1 MSVAYVDTSCLVA
14 IAFAERGGAAIER
27 QLERFDELVSSN
39 FLEAELRSAFT
50 RERVALPG
58 DLVSS
63 ITWIIPDR
71 PLSQEVARVLEVGY
85 VRAADC
91 WHLATAL
98 YLEPEPLSLNF
109 LTLDISQRKV
119 ANNLGF
125 KT

>member
-1 MSVAYVDTSCLVA
+1 MSVAYVDTSCLIA
-14 IAFAERGGAAIER
+14 IAFAERGGAGLKQKLAE
-27 QLERFDELVSSN
+27 FDELVSSN

-50 RERVALPG
+50 RERVQVPD
-58 DLVSS
+58 DLLSS
-63 ITWIIPDR
+63 LTWIIPDR
-71 PLSQEVARVLEVGY
+71 TLSQEVARVLETGY
-85 VRAADC
+85 VHGADC

-119 ANNLGF
+119 ADNLGF